1 MASTNGS
8 LKKYGNTKVD
18 LLSEEQQDVLRNK
31 GSKIERL
38 QSDITQLSKPLLQS
52 EGSLN
57 WSKHV
62 TPGTLSIFHDEK
74 SWSGI
79 HTIEPKKKTNVKEFK
94 DSYGMNWHQM
104 KDAMHL
110 ESETESVSEAGSP
123 VTTRLDAKDMDI
135 FGAMP
140 LEEEIVVVKCK
151 NCQRPIL
158 PSKFKE
164 HSESCIGES
173 KDFFS
178 DEEEEEID
186 AKKNLKKNIKKKA
199 TAFEDELNTPS
210 TTAKRPPTIL
220 AEKPDKKKSKKEK
233 QKKTTK
239 QKAPLDL
246 DKQCGVIQ
254 GQNNLPCTRSLTC
267 KSHSMGAKR
276 AVEGRSQPYDVLLQA
291 YQKKSIGRPNGKEI
305 LTKTKASSSTSTNSS
320 ALNNSGTTLSGGKS
334 IKNLKRLQG
343 QQIPPSLNGNNGSN
357 SSGIKSNSVTTQ
369 LNDEPFV
376 DSDEEVENVMQAL
389 KLSRPTP
396 MAQKPFFF
404 VKRKRQC
411 FRLRDILLDSI
422 TPKSV
427 NANDS
432 TNSKLPVDN
441 RYTNYARQQQQQHQ
455 YQQQQ
460 QQQQMYA
467 SNNNGMVIDSNGLY
481 GENPNNISTSFSVR

>member
-1 MASTNGS
+1 MASANGN

-62 TPGTLSIFHDEK
+62 TPATLSIFHDEK

-94 DSYGMNWHQM
+94 DSYGLSWHQM
-104 KDAMHL
+104 RDTMHL
-110 ESETESVSEAGSP
+110 ESETESVSEMGSP
-123 VTTRLDAKDMDI
+123 VTTRLDVKDMDI

-140 LEEEIVVVKCK
+140 LEEEFVVVKCK

-164 HSESCIGES
+164 HSELCIGATFTDE
-173 KDFFS
+173 
-178 DEEEEEID
+178 DEEEEPD
-186 AKKNLKKNIKKKA
+186 TRKKLIKNMKKKA
-199 TAFEDELNTPS
+199 TALEDELNTPS
-210 TTAKRPPTIL
+210 TTAKRPPTVL
-220 AEKPDKKKSKKEK
+220 AEKPDKKKMKKEK

-276 AVEGRSQPYDVLLQA
+276 AVEGRSQKYDVLLQA
-291 YQKKSIGRPNGKEI
+291 YQKKSIGRPNAP
-305 LTKTKASSSTSTNSS
+305 ASSIATSNGI
-320 ALNNSGTTLSGGKS
+320 NNNGAISGGKS

-343 QQIPPSLNGNNGSN
+343 QQMPPSANGNNGSN
-357 SSGIKSNSVTTQ
+357 SSGIKSNLASTQ
-369 LNDEPFV
+369 LNEEPFV

-396 MAQKPFFF
+396 LAQKPFFF
-404 VKRKRQC
+404 VKRRRQC
-411 FRLRDILLDSI
+411 FRLRDVLLDSI
-422 TPKSV
+422 TPKSAT
-427 NANDS
+427 ANDS
-432 TNSKLPVDN
+432 HIPTLPAVDN
-441 RYTNYARQQQQQHQ
+441 RYTNYARQQQQQQYQQQQ

-460 QQQQMYA
+460 QQQQQQQMF
-467 SNNNGMVIDSNGLY
+467 NGMVIDNNTLY
-481 GENPNNISTSFSVR
+481 GENPNNINASFSVR

>member
-1 MASTNGS
+1 M
-8 LKKYGNTKVD
+8 YIV
-18 LLSEEQQDVLRNK
+18 
-31 GSKIERL
+31 
-38 QSDITQLSKPLLQS
+38 DITQLSKPLLQS

-62 TPGTLSIFHDEK
+62 TPATLSIFHDEK

-94 DSYGMNWHQM
+94 DSYGMSWHQVR
-104 KDAMHL
+104 DAMHL
-110 ESETESVSEAGSP
+110 ESETESVSESGSP
-123 VTTRLDAKDMDI
+123 VTTRLDIKDMDI

-140 LEEEIVVVKCK
+140 LDEEFVVVKCK

-164 HSESCIGES
+164 HSESCIGATFT
-173 KDFFS
+173 DD
-178 DEEEEEID
+178 DEEEEPD
-186 AKKNLKKNIKKKA
+186 TRKKLIKNMKKKA
-199 TAFEDELNTPS
+199 ATLEDELNTPS
-210 TTAKRPPTIL
+210 TTAKRPPTVL
-220 AEKPDKKKSKKEK
+220 AEKPDKKKMKKEK

-276 AVEGRSQPYDVLLQA
+276 AVEGRSQKYDVLLQA
-291 YQKKSIGRPNGKEI
+291 YQKKSIGRPNGKEHGA
-305 LTKTKASSSTSTNSS
+305 KNKAPTSNIAASTGINS
-320 ALNNSGTTLSGGKS
+320 NGTISGGKS

-343 QQIPPSLNGNNGSN
+343 QQIPPSVNGNNGSN
-357 SSGIKSNSVTTQ
+357 SSGIKSNLASTQ
-369 LNDEPFV
+369 LNEEPFV

-396 MAQKPFFF
+396 LAQKPFFF
-404 VKRKRQC
+404 VKRRRQC
-411 FRLRDILLDSI
+411 FRLRDVLLDSI
-422 TPKSV
+422 TPKS
-427 NANDS
+427 ATTNDS
-432 TNSKLPVDN
+432 HLPTLPVVDN
-441 RYTNYARQQQQQHQ
+441 RYTNYARQQQQQQYQQQ

-460 QQQQMYA
+460 QQQQQQQMF
-467 SNNNGMVIDSNGLY
+467 NGMAIDNNTLY
-481 GENPNNISTSFSVR
+481 SENPNNINSSFSVR